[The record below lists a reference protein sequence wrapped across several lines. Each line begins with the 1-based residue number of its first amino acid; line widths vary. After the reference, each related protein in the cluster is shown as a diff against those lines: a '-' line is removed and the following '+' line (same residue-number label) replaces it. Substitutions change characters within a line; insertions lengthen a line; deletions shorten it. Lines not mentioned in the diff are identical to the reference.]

1 MLIPHF
7 PNARQSGIQT
17 ALLVTL
23 FAALFTPWLAL
34 PSHGQVPTLPPVAIK
49 KVDGNL
55 GAAAIQMLDRHLRQS
70 GTVQPAA
77 SPNGAH
83 IAEIRLE
90 LGNKLTGK
98 LISPKGKKLFEREY
112 NRSDMDHDIRQFSDD
127 IVLAITKRPG
137 IATSQIAFVSDKSG
151 SNEIY
156 VCNYEGRNVRQ
167 ITRNGR
173 NNLSPAF
180 CPRGFRLMHT
190 THVPGFADILR
201 IDLTRAHPAPLVNQ
215 QGAKSEAAFSTD
227 GKLAA
232 YALTV
237 NGNADLYTIK
247 ADGGKPKLLIASP
260 AHEATPS
267 WSPNGKQIVYSSNG
281 GGTPQLYLISSK
293 GGKPQ
298 LLPTGQAD
306 CRKPCWSPDGRSIA
320 YVSGGTRP
328 AVTIHDLPSRKSRV
342 LSAGDSPSWGANSRH
357 LVFAYQGNIYRA
369 DTATGKSIPI
379 VSGMGRTSDP
389 SWTR

>member
-1 MLIPHF
+1 MLNSAPSS
-7 PNARQSGIQT
+7 NCQT
-17 ALLVTL
+17 GSRRALLIAV
-23 FAALFTPWLAL
+23 FSALLTFGSAPLGHGQTPAL
-34 PSHGQVPTLPPVAIK
+34 PPIVIK
-49 KVDGNL
+49 KVDGTL
-55 GAAAIQMLDRHLRQS
+55 GAAATQMLGRHLQQS
-70 GTVQPAA
+70 ATLQLVT
-77 SPNGAH
+77 SPNGAF

-90 LGNKLTGK
+90 LGNKLSGK
-98 LISPKGKKLFEREY
+98 LVSAEGKTLFERKY
-112 NRSDMDHDIRQFSDD
+112 DRSDMDHDLRQFCDD

-137 IATSQIAFVSDKSG
+137 IATSQIAFVSNKSG
-151 SNEIY
+151 SNEIF
-156 VCNYEGRNVRQ
+156 VCNYEGKNVRQ
-167 ITRNGR
+167 ITRDSR

-180 CPRGFRLMHT
+180 CPRGLRLIHT
-190 THVPGFADILR
+190 THAPGFADLIR
-201 IDLTRAHPAPLVNQ
+201 IDLTRAQPAPLVKQ

-227 GKLAA
+227 GKRAA

-237 NGNADLYTIK
+237 NGNADLYTVK

-281 GGTPQLYLISSK
+281 GGTPQLYLIDSK

-298 LLPTGQAD
+298 LLPTGQPD

-320 YVSGGTRP
+320 YVSGGTHP
-328 AVTIHDLPSRKSRV
+328 AVTIYDLPSRKSRV

-369 DTATGKSIPI
+369 DTATGTSVPI
-379 VSGMGRTSDP
+379 ISGAGAASDP

>member
-1 MLIPHF
+1 MG
-7 PNARQSGIQT
+7 A
-17 ALLVTL
+17 
-23 FAALFTPWLAL
+23 TP
-34 PSHGQVPTLPPVAIK
+34 PCHGQASGLPAVAIK

-55 GAAAIQMLDRHLRQS
+55 GAAATQMLDRHLRQS
-70 GTVQPAA
+70 DAIQPVT

-90 LGNKLTGK
+90 LGNKLRGK
-98 LISPKGKKLFEREY
+98 LVSPSGKKLFEREY
-112 NRSDMDHDIRQFSDD
+112 NRSDMDHDLQQFCDD
-127 IVLAITKRPG
+127 IVLAITQRPG
-137 IATSQIAFVSDKSG
+137 IATSQIAFVSNKSG

-167 ITRNGR
+167 ITRDGR

-180 CPRGFRLMHT
+180 CPRGLRLMHT
-190 THVPGFADILR
+190 SHAPGFADILR
-201 IDLTRAHPAPLVNQ
+201 VDLTRAQPTPLVKQ
-215 QGAKSEAAFSTD
+215 QGAKSEAAFSAD
-227 GKLAA
+227 GKRAA
-232 YALTV
+232 YTLTV

-247 ADGGKPKLLIASP
+247 ADGGTPKLLIASP

-281 GGTPQLYLISSK
+281 GGAPQLYLISSN

-320 YVSGGTRP
+320 YVSGGTLP
-328 AVTIHDLPSRKSRV
+328 AVTIYDLPSRKSRV

-357 LVFAYQGNIYRA
+357 LVFAYQDNIYRT
-369 DTATGKSIPI
+369 DTATGKSVPI
-379 VSGMGRTSDP
+379 ISGMGSSSDP
-389 SWTR
+389 GWTR

>member
-1 MLIPHF
+1 MQNSVSSTACQTNSRSSL
-7 PNARQSGIQT
+7 ARIFIGLLLTVGTAPLSYSQT
-17 ALLVTL
+17 SA
-23 FAALFTPWLAL
+23 
-34 PSHGQVPTLPPVAIK
+34 LPPVAIK

-55 GAAAIQMLDRHLRQS
+55 GAAATQMLDRHLRQS
-70 GTVQPAA
+70 AVVQTVTA
-77 SPNGAH
+77 PNGAY

-90 LGNKLTGK
+90 LGNKLSGK
-98 LISPKGKKLFEREY
+98 LISPKSKKLFEREY
-112 NRSDMDHDIRQFSDD
+112 NRSDMDHDLRQFCDD

-137 IATSQIAFVSDKSG
+137 IATSQIAFVSNKSG

-167 ITRNGR
+167 ITRDGR
-173 NNLSPAF
+173 NNMSPAF
-180 CPRGFRLMHT
+180 CPRGLRLMHS
-190 THVPGFADILR
+190 THAPGFADILR
-201 IDLTRAHPAPLVNQ
+201 VDLTRAQPTPLAKQ
-215 QGAKSEAAFSTD
+215 SGAKSEAAFSAD
-227 GKLAA
+227 GKRVA

-247 ADGGKPKLLIASP
+247 ASGGKPKLLISSQ

-281 GGTPQLYLISSK
+281 GGAPQLYLISSK

-298 LLPTGQAD
+298 LLATGQAD

-320 YVSGGTRP
+320 YVSGATRP
-328 AVTIHDLPSRKSRV
+328 AVTVYDLPSRKSRV
-342 LSAGDSPSWGANSRH
+342 LSAGDSPSWGADSRH
-357 LVFAYQGNIYRA
+357 LVFSYQGNIYRT
-369 DTATGKSIPI
+369 DTATGKSVPI
-379 VSGMGRTSDP
+379 ITGMGVASDP

>member
-1 MLIPHF
+1 MLKSVSST
-7 PNARQSGIQT
+7 ARQPGNLRPLLLAIFS
-17 ALLVTL
+17 ALLAIQVAPL
-23 FAALFTPWLAL
+23 SHAQA
-34 PSHGQVPTLPPVAIK
+34 PSLPPVAIK

-55 GAAAIQMLDRHLRQS
+55 GAAATQMLDRHLRQS
-70 GTVQPAA
+70 GVIQPVP

-90 LGNKLTGK
+90 LGNQMSGK
-98 LISPKGKKLFEREY
+98 LVSPNGEKLFERNY
-112 NRSDMDHDIRQFSDD
+112 NRSDMDHDLRQFCDD

-137 IATSQIAFVSDKSG
+137 IATSQIAFVSNKSG

-156 VCNYEGRNVRQ
+156 VCDYEGHNVRQ
-167 ITRNGR
+167 ITRDSR

-180 CPRGFRLMHT
+180 CPRGLRLMHT
-190 THVPGFADILR
+190 THAPGFADILR
-201 IDLTRAHPAPLVNQ
+201 VDLTRAQPAPLVKQ
-215 QGAKSEAAFSTD
+215 QGAKSEAAFSAD

-260 AHEATPS
+260 AHETTPS
-267 WSPNGKQIVYSSNG
+267 WSPDGKQIVYSSNG
-281 GGTPQLYLISSK
+281 GGTPQLYLISAK

-298 LLPTGQAD
+298 LLPAGQPD

-320 YVSGGTRP
+320 YVSGGAHP
-328 AVTIHDLPSRKSRV
+328 ALTIYDLTSRKSRV
-342 LSAGDSPSWGANSRH
+342 LSAGDSPSWGADSRH
-357 LVFAYQGNIYRA
+357 LVFAYQGNIYRT
-369 DTATGKSIPI
+369 DTATGKSVAII
-379 VSGMGRTSDP
+379 SGMGSASAP